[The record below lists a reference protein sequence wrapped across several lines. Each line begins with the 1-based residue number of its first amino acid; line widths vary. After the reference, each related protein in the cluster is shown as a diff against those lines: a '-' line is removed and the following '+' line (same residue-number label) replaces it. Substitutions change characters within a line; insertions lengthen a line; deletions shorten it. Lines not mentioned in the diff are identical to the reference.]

1 MVPQNRRRKNRA
13 LQALCAKTK
22 VCKYVRN
29 GESCPDESRCNFA
42 HSEKDLCSLPD
53 LAYTR
58 FCRDYAAGYCPV
70 GDNCKFAHEEN
81 AVRQLPGKE
90 KVDNA
95 ATNMADKH
103 LAVTSGPTAKKGYEL
118 RRIPYRYPGKPDIHF
133 VQSFLDWDA
142 NEGEVEYAS
151 GYRLHCK
158 NTFLTV
164 SFSTNERIRSRSA
177 PPTRS

>member
-1 MVPQNRRRKNRA
+1 MAPQTRRRKNRA

-22 VCKYVRN
+22 VCKYIRL
-29 GESCPDESRCNFA
+29 GECCPDEGRCNFA
-42 HSEKDLCSLPD
+42 HSEKELCGLPD

-70 GDNCKFAHEEN
+70 GDDCKFAHEEN
-81 AVRQLPGKE
+81 AVRQLPGTETKTS
-90 KVDNA
+90 D
-95 ATNMADKH
+95 DH
-103 LAVTSGPTAKKGYEL
+103 LAVTSSVTANKGYEL
-118 RRIPYRYPGKPDIHF
+118 PRISYRCSDAHF

-142 NEGEVEYAS
+142 KEGEVEHAS

-177 PPTRS
+177 PPKRM